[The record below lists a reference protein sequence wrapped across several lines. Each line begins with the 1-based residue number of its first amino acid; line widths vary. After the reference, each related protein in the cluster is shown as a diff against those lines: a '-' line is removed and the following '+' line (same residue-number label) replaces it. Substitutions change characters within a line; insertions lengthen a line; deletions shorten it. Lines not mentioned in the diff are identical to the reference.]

1 MVDPTMRVVVI
12 DPKRSDR
19 AVTSG
24 DDMDRACDSTDSL
37 SFATVK
43 DSIAVRN
50 CKRLECGQPVHLR
63 IYQGVVNG
71 LAKESWSLFVRTTA
85 L

>member
-43 DSIAVRN
+43 DSNAANPFISEFTR
-50 CKRLECGQPVHLR
+50 
-63 IYQGVVNG
+63 
-71 LAKESWSLFVRTTA
+71 A